1 MAAGASVDPAASVHE
16 SAVLEAGVVVHA
28 GVHVAAGAVIK
39 AGTVLEPG
47 ARILENAVVGPYAV
61 IAGVPADHAFKGE
74 ASLAVIEA
82 GAMVR
87 EFVTVHRATGE
98 GQTTRVGAGAMVMA
112 YSHVGHNAQVGNRAV
127 LTNLVQLG
135 GHVQVGDDAVVG
147 GGTVVH
153 QFSRIGR
160 LAMLGGGSALGRDVL
175 PFAMARGNPARHL
188 RLNAVGL
195 KRAGFT
201 KEDVRTL
208 GDALAALRA
217 GDHGRFE
224 QLAVGHP
231 LAAEIKAFQEASTRG
246 VERFMRRSR

>member
-1 MAAGASVDPAASVHE
+1 MAHGAIIDPSAHVDDT
-16 SAVLEAGVVVHA
+16 AVLEPGVVVHA

-39 AGTVLEPG
+39 AGTVLESG
-47 ARILENAVVGPYAV
+47 ARIMENAVVGPYAV
-61 IAGVPADHAFKGE
+61 VAGVPADHAFKGE
-74 ASLAVIEA
+74 ESLAVVEA

-87 EFVTVHRATGE
+87 EFVTIHRATGE
-98 GQTTRVGAGAMVMA
+98 GRTTRVGENAMVMA
-112 YSHVGHNAQVGNRAV
+112 YSHVGHNAQVGKRAV

-135 GHVQVGDDAVVG
+135 GHVQIGDDAVVG

-153 QFSRIGR
+153 QFSRVGR

-188 RLNAVGL
+188 RLNSVGL
-195 KRAGFT
+195 KRAGMT

-217 GDHGRFE
+217 GDRDRFE
-224 QLAVGHP
+224 QLAGGHP
-231 LAAEIKAFQEASTRG
+231 LAAEMKAFQEASTRG
-246 VERFMRRSR
+246 VERFMRRSK